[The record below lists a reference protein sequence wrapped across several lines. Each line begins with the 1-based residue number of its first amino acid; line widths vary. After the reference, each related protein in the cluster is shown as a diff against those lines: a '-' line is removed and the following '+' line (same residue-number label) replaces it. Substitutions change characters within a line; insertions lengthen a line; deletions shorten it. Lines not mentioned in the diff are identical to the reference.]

1 MPDGDVSG
9 RLVRLAIEPG
19 GARDRLPAI
28 AWDEVVDRVVDA
40 LVGALSSLGGAAVI
54 VVLALLAL
62 RLLRMAVEKIVER
75 VLARQDPPPVAL
87 QKQAQTLASVVESAG
102 RLVVGIIAGLMVLA
116 TLGVDIG
123 PLLASAGIA
132 GLAIGLGAQTLIRD
146 VISGFFIIFENQ
158 YSIGDVVAINAFS
171 GTVEEVGLRRT
182 VLRSIDGAMII
193 IPNGDIRS
201 VENQSRGWS
210 QAVVDVETTLDVD
223 DTHVVAILHELLD
236 DVQADPVIGRSILEP
251 PEVLGVTTVSATAV
265 SFRVVVR
272 TKPGQQEPVERAL
285 RLRIRQAFREREIP
299 MPGLTAPAAAEV
311 ER

>member
-1 MPDGDVSG
+1 
-9 RLVRLAIEPG
+9 
-19 GARDRLPAI
+19 
-28 AWDEVVDRVVDA
+28 
-40 LVGALSSLGGAAVI
+40 
-54 VVLALLAL
+54 
-62 RLLRMAVEKIVER
+62 
-75 VLARQDPPPVAL
+75 
-87 QKQAQTLASVVESAG
+87 
-102 RLVVGIIAGLMVLA
+102 MVLA